1 MMGAL
6 HDGRTVKFDSYNLCS
21 YYTCNDSVVCQFEY
35 KTKILLLLSKFANK
49 YHSYFWTMTFKIII
63 FITMSCEIIGFLMM
77 SFN

>member
-35 KTKILLLLSKFANK
+35 KTKINYMYMKYVFYTCKFRN
-49 YHSYFWTMTFKIII
+49 
-63 FITMSCEIIGFLMM
+63 LM
-77 SFN
+77 